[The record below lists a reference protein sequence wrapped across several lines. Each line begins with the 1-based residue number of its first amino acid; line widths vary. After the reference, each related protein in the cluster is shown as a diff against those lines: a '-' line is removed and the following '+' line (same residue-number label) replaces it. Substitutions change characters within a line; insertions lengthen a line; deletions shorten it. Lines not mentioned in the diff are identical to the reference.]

1 LAGGDASS
9 TSPIFRT
16 TVFAM
21 NDRENTVT
29 GKHRCTRYAPTLF
42 NIANSGRMKVEVL
55 VILEAWLQILA
66 VRKSMQWAVDVGLQ
80 FLLLGCASDGWSAA
94 EYQKGVRRL

>member
-1 LAGGDASS
+1 
-9 TSPIFRT
+9 
-16 TVFAM
+16 M

-80 FLLLGCASDGWSAA
+80 FLCV
-94 EYQKGVRRL
+94 GVRQTGGRQPSIKRG